1 MATLATKEY
10 RYEMYNS
17 VRKRKDTIQHIW
29 GLSFQDKSD
38 CEEVIIL
45 TTTLIQGMV
54 GMPAL
59 LRIIQEKIGGP
70 SLQTAYVTARSKFHT
85 ATKLE
90 ESTFVKAASFYD
102 QIGYHRPFIITID
115 AAAILPC
122 FREKGNKLKGIATEE
137 DIVVRTAQD
146 IIDITG
152 NESMEKA

>member
-45 TTTLIQGMV
+45 TTTWIQGMV
-54 GMPAL
+54 GVPAL
-59 LRIIQEKIGGP
+59 LRIIEEKIGGP

-85 ATKLE
+85 PTKC
-90 ESTFVKAASFYD
+90 STFVKAASFYD
-102 QIGYHRPFIITID
+102 QIGYHGPFIITID

-122 FREKGNKLKGIATEE
+122 FREKGNKLIGIATEE

-146 IIDITG
+146 IIDITC
-152 NESMEKA
+152 NESMEKT